1 MNVTSSFKNPLHS
14 LAGLASS
21 NLFLFFTC
29 AGIWG
34 STWAVIKYQLIGPDP
49 VVSVLYRFI
58 ISASLMFLFAK
69 WFQQKLRYS
78 HRYHL
83 IFLFQGAC
91 NFSINYIF
99 TYWAEQH
106 APSAI
111 VATAFTLLVAF
122 NIMGMKIFYKKQI
135 APTVYLGAFLGI
147 VGIGFIFSNELLEVK
162 TRTANLTGLGLGLIG
177 TFFASSGNILSYK
190 NHLNKIPVSVSSAW
204 GMFYGALVTLI
215 LAVAQG
221 KEFTFVFPPVYWLSL
236 IYLSVFG
243 TVIAFGAYFTLV
255 GRIGAE
261 RAGYTSILSPVIA
274 IMLSM
279 LLENMQLTRYL
290 IIGLLFCLLGN
301 FITLNSQNKKPHQ

>member
-1 MNVTSSFKNPLHS
+1 MNATSSFKFPHLPS

-21 NLFLFFTC
+21 NLFLFLTC

-58 ISASLMFLFAK
+58 ISASLMFLYAK
-69 WFQQKLRYS
+69 WAQHSLRYS
-78 HRYHL
+78 ARHHL
-83 IFLFQGAC
+83 IFLLQGAC

-99 TYWAEQH
+99 TYWAEQY

-111 VATAFTLLVAF
+111 VATAFTLLVAY
-122 NIMGMKIFYKKQI
+122 NIIGMKIFYKKHI
-135 APTVYLGAFLGI
+135 APMVYLGAFLGI
-147 VGIGFIFSNELLEVK
+147 IGIGFIFSNELMEVK
-162 TRTANLTGLGLGLIG
+162 TRSANLTGLGLGLIG

-190 NHLNKIPVSVSSAW
+190 SHLNKIPVSVSSAW
-204 GMFYGALVTLI
+204 GMFYGAVVTLV
-215 LAVAQG
+215 LALVQG
-221 KEFTFVFPPVYWLSL
+221 KEFTFTFPPVYWLSL

-274 IMLSM
+274 IMFSM
-279 LLENMQLTRYL
+279 ALENLQLSRYL
-290 IIGLLFCLLGN
+290 VIGLLFCLLGN
-301 FITLNSQNKKPHQ
+301 FITLNSQNKRHH